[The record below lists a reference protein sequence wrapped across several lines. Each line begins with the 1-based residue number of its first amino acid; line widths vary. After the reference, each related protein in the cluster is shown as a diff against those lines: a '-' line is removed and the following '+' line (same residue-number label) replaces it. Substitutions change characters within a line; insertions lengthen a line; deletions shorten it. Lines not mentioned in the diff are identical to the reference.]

1 MAPKYIFV
9 VPYRDRQEHK
19 NFFDIYMKYL
29 MEDYGEQDYE
39 IIFAHQNGTQ
49 PFNRGAMKNIGFL
62 YAKEKYPDHYKNQIF
77 IFNDV
82 DTLPYKKNFLNYNIS
97 KGEIKHYYGYKF
109 ALGGIFAINGEDFEK
124 INGFPNYWGWGF
136 EDNVIYRRAV
146 LNNILVNRDNF
157 HTIGSNKI
165 LHFVD
170 SLNKMVNRA
179 NLDKE
184 INKAY
189 FETDGLQYLTNVNYE
204 FDNETGF
211 LNVKTFKSLY
221 DHNANFMN
229 YSVLNGS
236 KIKSKVSRRNR
247 RNGKK
252 MIFF

>member
-1 MAPKYIFV
+1 MAPRHIFV

-19 NFFDIYMKYL
+19 VFFDIYMKYL
-29 MEDYGEQDYE
+29 MEDYSNDDYE
-39 IIFAHQNGTQ
+39 IIFAHQNGTH

-62 YAKEKYPDHYKNQIF
+62 YAKEKYPEHYKNQIF

-82 DTLPYKKNFLNYNIS
+82 DTLPYKKNFLDYNVY
-97 KGEIKHYYGYKF
+97 KGEIKHYYGYEF
-109 ALGGIFAINGEDFEK
+109 ALGGIFAITGEDFET

-146 LNNILVNRDNF
+146 LHNMHVNRDTF

-170 SLNKMVNRA
+170 SLAKMVNRA

-184 INKAY
+184 VDKAY
-189 FETDGLQYLTNVNYE
+189 FETDGLQSLTNVNYE
-204 FDNETGF
+204 FYHETGF
-211 LNVKTFKSLY
+211 LNVDAFKSMY
-221 DHNANFMN
+221 DHNANFIN

-236 KIKSKVSRRNR
+236 KIRSKVSRRKR
-247 RNGKK
+247 GNGRK